1 MAGRKQ
7 GTPGEKQPGTA
18 QLFGKGTTVDNLL
31 AGIQRF
37 ARSRGITDM
46 RVATDRYMEY
56 QAVKKRHNRAGYAR
70 GVANAEVFLIDTPP
84 WPKDAIEP

>member
-31 AGIQRF
+31 AAIQRF

-56 QAVKKRHNRAGYAR
+56 LVTHKDHNPAGYAR
-70 GVANAEVFLIDTPP
+70 GVANAEVIEIAVPP
-84 WPKDAIEP
+84 WPKDAVEP